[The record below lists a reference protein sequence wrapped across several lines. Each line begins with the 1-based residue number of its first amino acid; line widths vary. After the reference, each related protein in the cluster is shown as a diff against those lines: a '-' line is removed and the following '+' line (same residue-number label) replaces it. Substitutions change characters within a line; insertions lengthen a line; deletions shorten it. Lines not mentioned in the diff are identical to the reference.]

1 MRNKD
6 QKNILQCALKVLT
19 QVLMKSKNPS
29 QKNLDISKK
38 LSIPNFLLN
47 ILKSMIRVQ
56 GGKNFVQ
63 NISDITKLV
72 GLLSKITF
80 NKTLGI

>member
-47 ILKSMIRVQ
+47 ILKSMIRV
-56 GGKNFVQ
+56 
-63 NISDITKLV
+63 
-72 GLLSKITF
+72 
-80 NKTLGI
+80 

>member
-19 QVLMKSKNPS
+19 QVLMKSKTPN
-29 QKNLDISKK
+29 QKSLDISKK

-47 ILKSMIRVQ
+47 ILKNLIKVE
-56 GGKNFVQ
+56 GGRNFV
-63 NISDITKLV
+63 
-72 GLLSKITF
+72 
-80 NKTLGI
+80 